1 MSDEKSTEVMEEQE
15 YAEFD
20 AAFEEAASQ
29 VEDAPGEVGGDEP
42 KDLEQDAA
50 DAASAEESLE
60 GEEDLAGKLAALEEE
75 AERLRQSERS
85 QRGRVSALTKKLL
98 EQRAA
103 HVPPAARQDDV
114 DAAHGED
121 WDEFKEDF
129 PEMAAIIERNQ
140 ARLDSRMNEVNSLV
154 EQLQAT
160 QDALIEKEAA
170 VYRTTQLEIL
180 GERHP
185 DFEEIKASKE
195 FAEFKASAP
204 ANVQAMIASTHA
216 EDAIIVLDAF
226 KQSTGW
232 KPGGGEKG
240 AGKSEV
246 EQINE
251 RRAAALKRS
260 AGISSKKVGRAVQQ
274 GMESD
279 DDFDSAFAAAAREKE
294 KRWANRI

>member
-42 KDLEQDAA
+42 EDLEQDAA

-140 ARLDSRMNEVNSLV
+140 ARLDSRMNEVNSLI

-232 KPGGGEKG
+232 KPGGEKDT
-240 AGKSEV
+240 GKSEV
-246 EQINE
+246 ERINE

-260 AGISSKKVGRAVQQ
+260 AGISSKKVGRAVRQD
-274 GMESD
+274 MESD

>member
-42 KDLEQDAA
+42 EDLEQDAA

-140 ARLDSRMNEVNSLV
+140 ARLDSRMNELNSLI

-232 KPGGGEKG
+232 KPGGEKDT
-240 AGKSEV
+240 GKSEV
-246 EQINE
+246 ERINE
-251 RRAAALKRS
+251 RRAENLKKS
-260 AGISSKKVGRAVQQ
+260 AGISSKKVGRAVRQD
-274 GMESD
+274 MESD

-294 KRWANRI
+294 KRRANRI

>member
-42 KDLEQDAA
+42 EDLEQDAA

-140 ARLDSRMNEVNSLV
+140 ARLDSRMNEVNSLI

-232 KPGGGEKG
+232 KPGGEKDT
-240 AGKSEV
+240 GKSEV
-246 EQINE
+246 ERINE
-251 RRAAALKRS
+251 RRAENLKKS
-260 AGISSKKVGRAVQQ
+260 AGISSKKVGRAVRQD
-274 GMESD
+274 MESD

-294 KRWANRI
+294 KRRANRI

>member
-42 KDLEQDAA
+42 EGLEQDAA

-140 ARLDSRMNEVNSLV
+140 ARLDSRMNEVNSLI

-232 KPGGGEKG
+232 KPGGEKDT
-240 AGKSEV
+240 GKSEV
-246 EQINE
+246 ERINE
-251 RRAAALKRS
+251 RRAENLKKS
-260 AGISSKKVGRAVQQ
+260 AGISSKKVGRAVRQD
-274 GMESD
+274 MESD

-294 KRWANRI
+294 KRRANRI